1 MSNSEHTYLGK
12 KFQEAV
18 CEWFAS
24 ESEYKGSF
32 EMEVGLPIG
41 SPEKDHFFDIVN
53 KEAKIVIECKRY
65 TWTETGN
72 VPSAKIRSLNEAA
85 FFLTSMEPSLKDSY
99 TKYIVMFKA
108 NHPKKKES
116 LAEYYFKTY
125 HNLLGDI
132 ILAEYDVIK
141 KEMRY
146 FK

>member
-1 MSNSEHTYLGK
+1 MSNSENTPNGK

-24 ESEYKGSF
+24 KHEYKGIF

-41 SPEKDHFFDIVN
+41 SPKKDHFFDIVN

-125 HNLLGDI
+125 HHLLGDI

>member
-1 MSNSEHTYLGK
+1 MSNSDHPYLGK

-24 ESEYKGSF
+24 KPEYKGSF

-41 SPEKDHFFDIVN
+41 SPEKNHFFDIVN
-53 KEAKIVIECKRY
+53 KESKIVIECKRY

-72 VPSAKIRSLNEAA
+72 VPSAKIRTLNEAV
-85 FFLTSMEPSLKDSY
+85 FFMSLLKGSY

-125 HNLLGDI
+125 YHLLGDI
-132 ILAEYDVIK
+132 ILAEYDVINDK
-141 KEMRY
+141 MRY

>member
-1 MSNSEHTYLGK
+1 MSNSDHPYLGK
-12 KFQEAV
+12 VFQEAV
-18 CEWFAS
+18 RDWFVK
-24 ESEYKGSF
+24 EYGSGF
-32 EMEVGLPIG
+32 QLEVGIPIG
-41 SPEKDHFFDIVN
+41 VNNDEKKPHMFDIVN
-53 KEAKIVIECKRY
+53 TDLKMVIECKRY

-72 VPSAKIRSLNEAA
+72 VPSAKIRALNEAA
-85 FFLTSMEPSLKDSY
+85 FFMFSLKDSY

-125 HNLLGDI
+125 HHLLGDI

>member
-1 MSNSEHTYLGK
+1 MSNSDNTPRGK
-12 KFQEAV
+12 EFQKAV

-24 ESEYKGSF
+24 KPEYKGSF

-41 SPEKDHFFDIVN
+41 SPEKNHFFDIVN
-53 KEAKIVIECKRY
+53 KESKIVIECKRY

-72 VPSAKIRSLNEAA
+72 VPSAKIRTLNEAV
-85 FFLTSMEPSLKDSY
+85 FFMSLLKGSY

-125 HNLLGDI
+125 HHLLGDI
-132 ILAEYDVIK
+132 ILAEYDVINDK
-141 KEMRY
+141 MRY

>member
-1 MSNSEHTYLGK
+1 MSNSDNPYRGK

-24 ESEYKGSF
+24 KPEYKGSF

-41 SPEKDHFFDIVN
+41 SPKKNHFFDIVN
-53 KEAKIVIECKRY
+53 KESKIVIECKRY

-72 VPSAKIRSLNEAA
+72 VPSAKIRTLNEAV
-85 FFLTSMEPSLKDSY
+85 FFMSLLKGSY

-125 HNLLGDI
+125 HHLLGDI
-132 ILAEYDVIK
+132 ILAEYDVINDK
-141 KEMRY
+141 MRY

>member
-1 MSNSEHTYLGK
+1 MSNSENTPNGK

-41 SPEKDHFFDIVN
+41 SPEKNHFFDIVN
-53 KEAKIVIECKRY
+53 KESKIVIECKRY

-85 FFLTSMEPSLKDSY
+85 FFLTSMEPSLKNSY

-125 HNLLGDI
+125 HHLLGDI
-132 ILAEYDVIK
+132 ILAEYDVINDK
-141 KEMRY
+141 MRY

>member
-1 MSNSEHTYLGK
+1 MSNSDNTPRGK
-12 KFQEAV
+12 EFQEAV

-24 ESEYKGSF
+24 KPEYKGSF

-41 SPEKDHFFDIVN
+41 SPEKNHFFDIVN
-53 KEAKIVIECKRY
+53 KESKIVIECKRY

-72 VPSAKIRSLNEAA
+72 VPSAKIRTLNEAV
-85 FFLTSMEPSLKDSY
+85 FFMSLLKGFY

-125 HNLLGDI
+125 HHLLGDI
-132 ILAEYDVIK
+132 ILAEYDVINDK
-141 KEMRY
+141 MRY

>member
-1 MSNSEHTYLGK
+1 MSNSDHPYLGK

-24 ESEYKGSF
+24 KPEYKGSF

-41 SPEKDHFFDIVN
+41 SPEKNHFFDIVN
-53 KEAKIVIECKRY
+53 KESKIVIECKRY

-72 VPSAKIRSLNEAA
+72 VPSAKIRTLNEAV
-85 FFLTSMEPSLKDSY
+85 FFMSLLKGSY

-125 HNLLGDI
+125 HHLLGDI
-132 ILAEYDVIK
+132 ILAEYDVINDK
-141 KEMRY
+141 MRY

>member
-1 MSNSEHTYLGK
+1 MSNSDHPYRGK

-24 ESEYKGSF
+24 KPEYKGSF

-41 SPEKDHFFDIVN
+41 SPEKNHFFDIVN
-53 KEAKIVIECKRY
+53 KESKIVIECKRY

-72 VPSAKIRSLNEAA
+72 VPSAKIRTLNEAV
-85 FFLTSMEPSLKDSY
+85 FFMSLLKGSY
-99 TKYIVMFKA
+99 TKYIVMLKA

-125 HNLLGDI
+125 HHLLGDI
-132 ILAEYDVIK
+132 ILAEYDVINYK
-141 KEMRY
+141 MRY

>member
-1 MSNSEHTYLGK
+1 MSNSDHPYLGK

-24 ESEYKGSF
+24 KPEYKGSF

-41 SPEKDHFFDIVN
+41 SPEKNHFFDIVN
-53 KEAKIVIECKRY
+53 KESKIVIECKRY

-72 VPSAKIRSLNEAA
+72 VPSAKIRTLNEAV
-85 FFLTSMEPSLKDSY
+85 FFMSLLKGSY
-99 TKYIVMFKA
+99 TKYIVMLKA

-125 HNLLGDI
+125 HHLLGDI
-132 ILAEYDVIK
+132 ILAEYDVINDK
-141 KEMRY
+141 MRY